1 MPRPLGIAQDAFS
14 PSLLSGPHHLF
25 RAEWLQYL
33 DIQRLN
39 GAKEHRSHVLNHD
52 LTTALFQK
60 MQQKL
65 FTLPHQRSITVPFHI
80 GGPPIDELYFPAYPA
95 GTEQLNMLSTSGA
108 ESKVFDWG
116 HWPARLTR
124 KLSVRPCC
132 DDRPLPALIHRVCC
146 VELGSMTMP
155 LSCNQI
161 HGWEIRR
168 AVANEPKSVANAS
181 DVGGFGHFREGLHL
195 RVLSPVK
202 DTD

>member
-14 PSLLSGPHHLF
+14 PNLRSGPHRLF

-52 LTTALFQK
+52 LTTPLFQK

-65 FTLPHQRSITVPFHI
+65 FTLPHQRSITVPFHM

-108 ESKVFDWG
+108 ESKVVHWG

-132 DDRPLPALIHRVCC
+132 DDL
-146 VELGSMTMP
+146 T
-155 LSCNQI
+155 
-161 HGWEIRR
+161 
-168 AVANEPKSVANAS
+168 
-181 DVGGFGHFREGLHL
+181 DTLH
-195 RVLSPVK
+195 V
-202 DTD
+202 